1 MIVAAE
7 PLQSGRPGRLLGRR
21 PAASVAAMLLAL
33 TVLVCGLGSLW
44 ARDRFAATHLE
55 AARLPPTASAPFG
68 TDLLGRSLLPRC
80 LLGGA
85 VSLGV
90 GAAAAAFSVVLGVL
104 WGSIAGMA
112 GGRID
117 AFMMRIVDVLYG
129 LPYLLLVILLKI
141 GLGGLL
147 TFRLGLSHGVTDA
160 VVLMLAI
167 GGVSWLTMARIVRT
181 QVLSLR
187 ARPFVEAARAIG
199 VGPVGIW
206 RTHLLPNLAGP
217 IIAYSTLTIPQA
229 ILQES
234 FLSFLGIG
242 IQPPMPSWGNL
253 AAEGV
258 AAINS
263 VQSFWWL
270 LAFPCGMLSLT
281 LLALNIVGDAL
292 QATLSGEEP
301 A

>member
-1 MIVAAE
+1 MIIAAESDMTNDRPTPRHRPVATIAAAFLVLIVAACAI
-7 PLQSGRPGRLLGRR
+7 GG
-21 PAASVAAMLLAL
+21 
-33 TVLVCGLGSLW
+33 LW
-44 ARDRFAATHLE
+44 ARSRFAATHLD
-55 AARLPPTASAPFG
+55 AARTPPTARAIFG

-90 GAAAAAFSVVLGVL
+90 GAAAAAFSVVLGLL
-104 WGSIAGMA
+104 WGSLAGML

-117 AFMMRIVDVLYG
+117 AVMMRIVDVLYG

-147 TFRLGLSHGVTDA
+147 TFRLGLSHAVTDA
-160 VVLMLAI
+160 LVLMLAI
-167 GGVSWLTMARIVRT
+167 GGVSWLTLARIVRT
-181 QVLSLR
+181 QVLSLQM
-187 ARPFVEAARAIG
+187 RPFVEAARAIG
-199 VGPVGIW
+199 VGPIGIW
-206 RTHLLPNLAGP
+206 RAHLLPNLSGP
-217 IIAYSTLTIPQA
+217 IIAYTTLTIPQA

-242 IQPPMPSWGNL
+242 IQPPTPSWGNL

-270 LAFPCGMLSLT
+270 LLFPCGLLSLT
-281 LLALNIVGDAL
+281 LLALNIIGDTL
-292 QATLSGEEP
+292 QATLSAEDP

>member
-7 PLQSGRPGRLLGRR
+7 REFSIGVTPSLARR
-21 PAASVAAMLLAL
+21 PTASAAAIFLILMIAA
-33 TVLVCGLGSLW
+33 CGVGGLW
-44 ARDRFAATHLE
+44 ARSRFAATHLE
-55 AARLPPTASAPFG
+55 TARTPPTARAPFG
-68 TDLLGRSLLPRC
+68 TDLLGRCLLPRC

-90 GAAAAAFSVVLGVL
+90 GAAAAAFSVFLGVV
-104 WGSIAGMA
+104 WGSLAGMA
-112 GGRID
+112 GGRLD

-129 LPYLLLVILLKI
+129 LPYLLLVILFKI

-147 TFRLGLSHGVTDA
+147 SSRLGMSHGMTDA

-167 GGVSWLTMARIVRT
+167 GGVSWLTMARIIRT
-181 QVLSLR
+181 QVLSLK

-199 VGPVGIW
+199 VGPIGIW

-217 IIAYSTLTIPQA
+217 IIAYTTLTIPQA

-281 LLALNIVGDAL
+281 LLALNLVGDGM
-292 QATLSGEEP
+292 QAALSGEDP

>member
-1 MIVAAE
+1 MIVAAGGDSS
-7 PLQSGRPGRLLGRR
+7 LDARPTLHRR
-21 PAASVAAMLLAL
+21 PLAAAAVVFLSLMIAAC
-33 TVLVCGLGSLW
+33 VIGGLW
-44 ARDRFAATHLE
+44 ARGRFAATHLDS
-55 AARLPPTASAPFG
+55 ARTPPTAAAPFG

-90 GAAAAAFSVVLGVL
+90 GAAAAAFSVCVGVV
-104 WGSIAGMA
+104 WGSIAGMG

-117 AFMMRIVDVLYG
+117 SIMMRIVDVLYG

-147 TFRLGLSHGVTDA
+147 SFRFGLSHGMTDA
-160 VVLMLAI
+160 IVLMLAI

-181 QVLSLR
+181 QVLSLK

-199 VGPVGIW
+199 VGPLGIW

-217 IIAYSTLTIPQA
+217 IIAYTTLTVPQA

-270 LAFPCGMLSLT
+270 LLFPCGMLSLT
-281 LLALNIVGDAL
+281 LLALNVIGDAM
-292 QATLSGEEP
+292 QAALSGEDP

>member
-1 MIVAAE
+1 MIAAAAHDRSD
-7 PLQSGRPGRLLGRR
+7 PPRPMLGRR
-21 PAASVAAMLLAL
+21 PVASAAAGVLLAI
-33 TVLVCGLGSLW
+33 VVVCAVGAFW
-44 ARDRFAATHLE
+44 ARGRFAATDLD
-55 AARLPPTASAPFG
+55 AARTPPTTAAPFG

-90 GAAAAAFSVVLGVL
+90 GAAAAAFSMVLGVL

-112 GGRID
+112 GQRVD

-147 TFRLGLSHGVTDA
+147 TYRLGLSHGLTDA

-206 RTHLLPNLAGP
+206 RTHLLPNLSGT

-270 LAFPCGMLSLT
+270 LVFPCGMLSLT
-281 LLALNIVGDAL
+281 LLALNLVGDAL
-292 QATLSGEEP
+292 QATFSGED
-301 A
+301 AA